1 MKSLGLTLIAA
12 LGLLAGSMAHAQGT
26 PPAGSTG
33 LCKDGT
39 YTNHT
44 TKRGACSGHKGV
56 QTWFETAAAPAT
68 APAATAATPAAP
80 APAAPAPAA
89 KAKTRTPPA
98 PAATAAPGGGAGKVW
113 VNTGS
118 SSKAYHCAGDRW
130 YGKTKAGEY
139 MTAAEA
145 EAKGYHAARGKA
157 CAAQ

>member
-1 MKSLGLTLIAA
+1 MKSFGLTLIAA

-56 QTWFETAAAPAT
+56 QTWFDAS
-68 APAATAATPAAP
+68 AATAAPAAPAP

-89 KAKTRTPPA
+89 KASKTRTPPA

-118 SSKAYHCAGDRW
+118 SSKAYHCPGDRW

-145 EAKGYHAARGKA
+145 EAKGYHAARGKV